1 MLKSGFIIKCSSS
14 KGVYLEKNQNTAIR
28 FCRIII
34 TKKADSL

>member
-1 MLKSGFIIKCSSS
+1 MLKSVLIIKYSSGE
-14 KGVYLEKNQNTAIR
+14 GVYLEKNQNTAIR